1 MSAILTVAMPLVLM
15 ICIRICLA
23 RLFLNPIMSHRSP
36 EKTTF
41 TNPLPVKDLLVS
53 GKELSLPMVDYI
65 AANHRFSAGRVG
77 WHSHNG
83 HEILLM
89 LGGST
94 GLEFRGERKTQ
105 LRGGEIMVVPSGT
118 THRAQKDV
126 RLPSTLCAIVFDPAQ
141 PSRQTLFTK
150 QEREWL
156 ASHFE
161 QRTPQPVPMNAAT
174 RHLTKT
180 LHTLIRQHASGNHA
194 AGLLSA
200 MRLTVASLILETARH
215 HEQTSK
221 PATHTSMAVHLID
234 HMERH
239 LAEPISMDA
248 LATRAR
254 TSRARL
260 FANFKRET
268 GMSPNDWLQ
277 RRRIKAATDLLR
289 TTNRKL
295 EDIAAACGFT
305 SAPYFC
311 HVFRKYTGT
320 TPGEHRAR

>member
-1 MSAILTVAMPLVLM
+1 MP
-15 ICIRICLA
+15 R
-23 RLFLNPIMSHRSP
+23 RPT

-41 TNPLPVKDLLVS
+41 INPLPVKDLLVS
-53 GKELSLPMVDYI
+53 GKELGLPMVDYI
-65 AANHRFSAGRVG
+65 AANHRFSAGRMS
-77 WHSHNG
+77 WHSHDG
-83 HEILLM
+83 HEILL
-89 LGGST
+89 LLSGST
-94 GLEFRGERKTQ
+94 GYEFRGGRKLQ
-105 LRGGEIMVVPSGT
+105 LRGSEIMVIPSGT
-118 THRAQKDV
+118 THRGQKDV
-126 RLPSTLCAIVFDPAQ
+126 RQPSTLCAIVFDPVHHPRHA
-141 PSRQTLFTK
+141 LFTK
-150 QEREWL
+150 RECEWL

-161 QRTPQPVPMNAAT
+161 ERTPQPVPMNVST
-174 RHLTKT
+174 RHLAKT
-180 LHTLIRQHASGNHA
+180 LHALIRQHASGKNTD
-194 AGLLSA
+194 GLLA
-200 MRLTVASLILETARH
+200 ALRVTVASIILETARH
-215 HEQTSK
+215 HEQSK
-221 PATHTSMAVHLID
+221 PAAQVSMATQLID

-239 LAEPISMDA
+239 LSEPISMDA
-248 LATRAR
+248 LATHAR

-320 TPGEHRAR
+320 TPSEHRHKM

>member
-1 MSAILTVAMPLVLM
+1 MP
-15 ICIRICLA
+15 R
-23 RLFLNPIMSHRSP
+23 RPP

-41 TNPLPVKDLLVS
+41 INPLPVEDLLVS
-53 GKELSLPMVDYI
+53 GKELGLPMVDYI
-65 AANHRFSAGRVG
+65 AANHRFSAGRMS
-77 WHSHNG
+77 WHSHDG
-83 HEILLM
+83 HEILL
-89 LGGST
+89 LLSGTT
-94 GLEFRGERKTQ
+94 GYEFRGGRKLQ
-105 LRGGEIMVVPSGT
+105 LRGSEIMVIPSGT
-118 THRAQKDV
+118 THRGQKDM
-126 RLPSTLCAIVFDPAQ
+126 RLPSTLCAIVFE
-141 PSRQTLFTK
+141 PSHHPRQALFTK
-150 QEREWL
+150 RECDWL

-161 QRTPQPVPMNAAT
+161 QRTPQPVPMNVGT
-174 RHLTKT
+174 RHLAKT
-180 LHTLIRQHASGNHA
+180 LHALIRQHATAKNTD
-194 AGLLSA
+194 GLLA
-200 MRLTVASLILETARH
+200 ALRVTVASIILEAARH
-215 HEQTSK
+215 HEQSR
-221 PATHTSMAVHLID
+221 PAAHVSMAAQLID

-239 LAEPISMDA
+239 LSEPISMDA
-248 LATRAR
+248 LARHAR

-320 TPGEHRAR
+320 TPSVHRKR